1 MHGKLRKLREDKG
14 MAQGDV
20 AQYLGVSRTAVTH
33 WESGKKRPDLVN
45 LVKLADLYNVSLD
58 YLMGRTDNPAP
69 VTA

>member
-1 MHGKLRKLREDKG
+1 MHGKLRQLREAKG

-20 AQYLGVSRTAVTH
+20 AQYLGESRTAVTH

-45 LVKLADLYNVSLD
+45 LVKLAVLYNVSVA